1 MESLIFTYEGY
12 KNTNIGDYIQSL
24 AAKQFWDSTNIQYYH
39 RDKLNQYSGASAKV
53 IMNGWFTHQP
63 QNWPPSPNIS
73 PLFVAFHLNTSA
85 YEKLLSD
92 KSIEY
97 LKKHEP
103 IGCRDE
109 NTVAALSKKG
119 VNAYFS
125 SCLTTTLGYKYAS
138 SKQRKNIYIV
148 DPVHYVPEMNFKL
161 RKLRLLFEYIP
172 HFKGINRYIRK
183 IKKQFRTAFPCWK
196 KSPMKRCEKC
206 SKKNFLMQ
214 RNESKS

>member
-63 QNWPPSPNIS
+63 QNWPASANIS
-73 PLFVAFHLNTSA
+73 ALFVAFHLNTSA

-103 IGCRDE
+103 IGCRD
-109 NTVAALSKKG
+109 
-119 VNAYFS
+119 
-125 SCLTTTLGYKYAS
+125 
-138 SKQRKNIYIV
+138 
-148 DPVHYVPEMNFKL
+148 
-161 RKLRLLFEYIP
+161 
-172 HFKGINRYIRK
+172 
-183 IKKQFRTAFPCWK
+183 
-196 KSPMKRCEKC
+196 
-206 SKKNFLMQ
+206 
-214 RNESKS
+214 